1 MVRPK
6 IVITRPRAQA
16 EPLAQRLRAA
26 GHDAVVLP
34 LLEIGPVAD
43 AAPLRAAL
51 AALPSYALVAFVS
64 PNAIDAAFAHLAGGA
79 GAATAAAGGEG
90 GAIAP
95 ALAPGVRWPAHVAV
109 AVVGE
114 GSRSA
119 LERHGID
126 PALRVHCPPPDGPS
140 DSEHLLATLDLAA
153 LRGQKVLLIRGQGG
167 RELMADAF
175 RAAGAQVDVVAAYSR
190 RIPALTPDL
199 STQLHDLL
207 AETNTWIIT
216 SSEALRGLMTLV
228 QQCPQPDLVSKLQQ
242 QQFLVP
248 HARIEQ
254 TARALGLPSVT
265 LTASG
270 DEGVFA
276 ALQSR
281 V

>member
-1 MVRPK
+1 MTRKV
-6 IVITRPRAQA
+6 IITRPRAQA

-26 GHDAVVLP
+26 GHDAVELP
-34 LLEIGPVAD
+34 LLDIGPVAD
-43 AAPLRAAL
+43 DAPLRAAL

-64 PNAIDAAFAHLAGGA
+64 PNAIDAAFALLAGGV
-79 GAATAAAGGEG
+79 GAATAAASGAGGVT
-90 GAIAP
+90 AP
-95 ALAPGVRWPAHVAV
+95 PLAPGVKWPVHVAI

-114 GSRSA
+114 GSRAA
-119 LERHGID
+119 LERHGLG
-126 PALRVHCPPPDGPS
+126 PSVRVHCPPADGPS
-140 DSEHLLATLDLAA
+140 DSEHLLATLDLPA
-153 LRGQKVLLIRGQGG
+153 LRGQKVLLIRGQDG
-167 RELMADAF
+167 RELMADGF
-175 RAAGAQVDVVAAYSR
+175 RAAGARVDVVAAYTR
-190 RIPALTPDL
+190 RIPMLTPEL
-199 STQLHDLL
+199 SAQLCDLL
-207 AETNTWIIT
+207 VETNTWIIT
-216 SSEALRGLMTLV
+216 SSEALRGLVALV

-254 TARALGLPSVT
+254 TARALSLPRVT

>member
-43 AAPLRAAL
+43 DGPLRAAL
-51 AALPSYALVAFVS
+51 AVLPSYALVAFVS
-64 PNAIDAAFAHLAGGA
+64 PNAVDAAFAHLAGGA
-79 GAATAAAGGEG
+79 GAAAAAGGGEG
-90 GAIAP
+90 GATAP
-95 ALAPGVRWPAHVAV
+95 ALAPGFRWPAHVAV

-119 LERHGID
+119 LERHGLD
-126 PALRVHCPPPDGPS
+126 PAVPVHCPPPDGPS
-140 DSEHLLATLDLAA
+140 DSEHLLATLDLAV
-153 LRGQKVLLIRGQGG
+153 LRGQKVLLIRGQDG
-167 RELMADAF
+167 RELMADGF
-175 RAAGAQVDVVAAYSR
+175 RAAGAQVDVVAAYTR
-190 RIPALTPDL
+190 RIPTLTPDL

-207 AETNTWIIT
+207 ADTNTWIIT
-216 SSEALRGLMTLV
+216 SSEALRGLVTLV